1 MFIDLIEPCCSMA
14 QSKMESSRL
23 KVDPSIG
30 VMDLQKVLKHHV
42 DNAPDRNIWNIL
54 KHPTG
59 APFSWKTSAC
69 LPWIAEA
76 AALLIDFLKIA
87 PNGLLP
93 ASKLRL
99 SLSRLLTDGT
109 EKTKKVNRTNYHT
122 DDWVDQVD
130 SRIRILLSQVR
141 SLKKHEDYV
150 RAMRRA
156 TESEKRKIDSVLSY
170 VLYHEDGSNDA
181 AGAGRASSSEAA
193 PKSSLELVPYEPA
206 ESRGPDIFTRI
217 LSKQDSSPRSLKR
230 GSLIIGGSPRRIWR
244 GARSSIAK
252 AGGADTEAVQQ
263 PMELG
268 TAPIVGSASS
278 SSEEV
283 VLPKTQK
290 PRPAAS
296 RLQLAGRPAA
306 RG

>member
-23 KVDPSIG
+23 KVDPTIG

-76 AALLIDFLKIA
+76 ADLLIDFLKIA

-141 SLKKHEDYV
+141 SLKLLV
-150 RAMRRA
+150 RA
-156 TESEKRKIDSVLSY
+156 EQ
-170 VLYHEDGSNDA
+170 
-181 AGAGRASSSEAA
+181 A
-193 PKSSLELVPYEPA
+193 PARL
-206 ESRGPDIFTRI
+206 
-217 LSKQDSSPRSLKR
+217 
-230 GSLIIGGSPRRIWR
+230 PRRIVW
-244 GARSSIAK
+244 SSFPTNLRRA
-252 AGGADTEAVQQ
+252 EAQTFLRESC
-263 PMELG
+263 P
-268 TAPIVGSASS
+268 
-278 SSEEV
+278 
-283 VLPKTQK
+283 
-290 PRPAAS
+290 S
-296 RLQLAGRPAA
+296 RTAA
-306 RG
+306 RDP

>member
-23 KVDPSIG
+23 KVDPTIG

-76 AALLIDFLKIA
+76 ADLLIDFLKIA

-170 VLYHEDGSNDA
+170 VRMARMMLLV
-181 AGAGRASSSEAA
+181 RAEQA
-193 PKSSLELVPYEPA
+193 PARL
-206 ESRGPDIFTRI
+206 
-217 LSKQDSSPRSLKR
+217 
-230 GSLIIGGSPRRIWR
+230 PRRIVW
-244 GARSSIAK
+244 SSFPTNLRRA
-252 AGGADTEAVQQ
+252 EAQTFLRESC
-263 PMELG
+263 P
-268 TAPIVGSASS
+268 
-278 SSEEV
+278 
-283 VLPKTQK
+283 
-290 PRPAAS
+290 S
-296 RLQLAGRPAA
+296 RTAA
-306 RG
+306 RDP